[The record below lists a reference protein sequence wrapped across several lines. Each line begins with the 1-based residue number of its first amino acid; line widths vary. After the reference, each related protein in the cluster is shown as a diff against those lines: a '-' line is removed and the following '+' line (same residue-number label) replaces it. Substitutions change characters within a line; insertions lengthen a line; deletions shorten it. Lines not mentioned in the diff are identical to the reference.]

1 LDIAAHGHFGPAGSG
16 TEVSAFFP
24 LAMYLT
30 LTLNS
35 FNLTVSFSSA
45 GLITC
50 APNGTA
56 EAMTFTTIDVPSD
69 EVLCFT
75 LEDLFSNDTSISY
88 RPRTIPSNSLNEN
101 FTWSISNANAY
112 SAKKVYT
119 RIWYH
124 QQASDSPSYGEDAER
139 LFSVYNERDCNHD
152 SSEPHMTVP
161 IVSWTCQSSGGGDCY
176 ETLHPIRSFGV
187 GSAKRI
193 NRHHKCLT
201 AWTGSAVGRGTAA
214 AIAVATALLVGGILS
229 W

>member
-1 LDIAAHGHFGPAGSG
+1 
-16 TEVSAFFP
+16 
-24 LAMYLT
+24 MYLK

-35 FNLTVSFSSA
+35 FNLTVSFSSD

-50 APNGTA
+50 APNDTT

-69 EVLCFT
+69 EVVCFT
-75 LEDLFSNDTSISY
+75 LEDLFSNDTSTSY
-88 RPRTIPSNSLNEN
+88 IPRNIPSNSPNDN

-112 SAKKVYT
+112 SAKKTYR

-124 QQASDSPSYGEDAER
+124 QQDSVSPSPGEDAER
-139 LFSVYNERDCNHD
+139 LFSVYNERDCDHD
-152 SSEPHMTVP
+152 SSDPQMNVP

-176 ETLHPIRSFGV
+176 ETLHPIRSFAV

-201 AWTGSAVGRGTAA
+201 AWTGSAPGRGIAA
-214 AIAVATALLVGGILS
+214 AIAVATALLVGGVLS